1 MDFTVKSYANG
12 FVLVHRE
19 AGNPT
24 MYFATKAEVQAY
36 INSL

>member
-1 MDFTVKSYANG
+1 MNFIVEPFESGFTLTHK
-12 FVLVHRE
+12 E

>member
-1 MDFTVKSYANG
+1 MNFVVTPFAEGFTLTHK
-12 FVLVHRE
+12 E